1 MSTERRLLF
10 WNVVDN
16 FLKDLGSIRS
26 AVNLRKSASGW
37 QLFASHL
44 QGWDFNDL
52 ATKEES
58 VHQKELPQQSK
69 KASWWQLAEAKDHLV
84 IFGNDFGPIILPDLT
99 KTKVYSGWECVPA
112 QAELLAAS
120 MPCLLELAKPF
131 GRNTQVGDFY
141 LTPKL
146 AWHKPTTRD
155 DSCNEFCNSNC
166 HCIQELRRVGT
177 QRSFLSTSGLNQ
189 PGKLSSYQAII
200 FGDPKYYHQSLSSFA
215 SRVLSEGHSQPC
227 TAENHADE
235 HDKLCAHTEG

>member
-69 KASWWQLAEAKDHLV
+69 KASWWQLAEAKDLLV